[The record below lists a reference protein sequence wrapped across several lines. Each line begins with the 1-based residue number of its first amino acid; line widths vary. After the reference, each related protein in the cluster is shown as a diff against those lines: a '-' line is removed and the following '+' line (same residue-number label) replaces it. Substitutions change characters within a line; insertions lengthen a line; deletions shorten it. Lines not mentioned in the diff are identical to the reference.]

1 MVRGRKPNSTDVN
14 RASGA
19 FEKNPSRENKHAPE
33 AKKGYPEKPTHILEN
48 ELTSKYWDDV
58 CYQMDEM
65 KILAESDGP
74 VIEMFV
80 EAMAVKQR
88 LFLDGNVAALHK
100 QGELCLRM
108 ATELGLTPS
117 ARTRLAVKDV
127 EVEDAFSQ
135 WMAGSGASDN

>member
-1 MVRGRKPNSTDVN
+1 MVRGRKPNGIEVN

-19 FEKNPSRENKHAPE
+19 FEKNPARENKNPPK
-33 AKKGYPEKPTHILEN
+33 AKKGYPEKPAHISEN
-48 ELTSKYWDDV
+48 ELASKYWDDV

-65 KILAESDGP
+65 KILVESDGP

-108 ATELGLTPS
+108 AAELGLTPS
-117 ARTRLAVKDV
+117 ARTRLAVKDG

-135 WMAGSGASDN
+135 WMAGNGASDN